1 MTSLLLTLILQL
13 QGSAVPPPTRATLPS
28 FRLKEAVRDFPRSQL
43 QLKHSDPVS
52 VDLNQSARAS
62 YETLAELAGVNIIF
76 DRDFQNDFFP
86 PLRVEKADIL
96 EAFDRLSAVTGN
108 FVEVFDSNTLL
119 VAPNNAA
126 KRLKYGTYGTQVV
139 KTIYLTSA
147 NSQQDTARIVTAL
160 RTLNMRLLATG
171 GDQKAIVI
179 KDTPDRMAVAAK
191 LVSELAKI
199 DSSEPIA
206 VDPAGNLLIQDGGG
220 MRKSASRR
228 SRLDIRVANFISLNV
243 EQDARSMFEAVAARA
258 GLNILF
264 DRDFQS
270 PGSVRLK
277 FENMDVLDTLDL
289 LALQTGTFWE
299 ALDSTTI
306 LVAPDNQTKRRDYAP
321 MIEKTLYLD
330 NMENPKQLTEII
342 TCLRA
347 VLNMRYLFSSP
358 TAKAIAMKDTPN
370 QIALAEKIIADLGS
384 ATTTEAPTSA
394 GTALD
399 VGSELPA
406 LLRSRAVRNLSA
418 NHSQL
423 DARFMETVSIDLNES
438 AQRAFEELTGKVG
451 LHVTFDKRLEDAPAG
466 RLTLKDVRIVD
477 ALDFLSLQT
486 RTFWNV
492 KESSG
497 TILVAP
503 DTQAVRQ
510 ELEPRTE
517 KVIPLRNIQTP
528 VGTVE
533 IVTALRT
540 LLNNRYVEGNANG
553 IVLKDTSD
561 NTALVE
567 KLVADLDRLPRY

>member
-1 MTSLLLTLILQL
+1 L
-13 QGSAVPPPTRATLPS
+13 R
-28 FRLKEAVRDFPRSQL
+28 EAVRDFPRSQL
-43 QLKHSDPVS
+43 QLKHSAPVS
-52 VDLNQSARAS
+52 LDLNQSARVS
-62 YETLAELAGVNIIF
+62 YETLAEIGGVNIIF
-76 DRDFQNDFFP
+76 DRDFQDDFFAP
-86 PLRVEKADIL
+86 FRVEKADIL

-108 FVEVFDSNTLL
+108 FVEVFDSTTLL

-126 KRLKYGTYGTQVV
+126 KRALKYETQVA
-139 KTIYLTSA
+139 KTIYLASA
-147 NSQQDTARIVTAL
+147 NSQEDAARIVTAL
-160 RTLNMRLLATG
+160 RTLNMRFLATG
-171 GDQKAIVI
+171 ADMKAIVI
-179 KDTPDRMAVAAK
+179 KDTPDRMAVASK
-191 LVSELAKI
+191 LVSEWSKT

-220 MRKSASRR
+220 VRKSASRR
-228 SRLDIRVANFISLNV
+228 SRLDIRVANLISLNV

-270 PGSVRLK
+270 PGSVLLK

-306 LVAPDNQTKRRDYAP
+306 LVAPDNQTKRRDYGP

-330 NMENPKQLTEII
+330 SMDNPKQLTEII
-342 TCLRA
+342 ACLRA
-347 VLNMRYLFSSP
+347 VLNMRYLFTSP
-358 TAKAIAMKDTPN
+358 TAKAIAMQDTPN
-370 QIALAEKIIADLGS
+370 QIALAEKIIADLGRI
-384 ATTTEAPTSA
+384 ATTEAPTSA
-394 GTALD
+394 GAALD
-399 VGSELPA
+399 VGSELPG

-418 NHSQL
+418 NHSHL

-438 AQRAFEELTGKVG
+438 VQRAFEKLTGKAG
-451 LHVTFDKRLEDAPAG
+451 LHVTFDKRFEDAPAG

-492 KESSG
+492 KESG
-497 TILVAP
+497 GAILVAP
-503 DTQAVRQ
+503 DTQAIRQ

-517 KVIPLRNIQTP
+517 RLIALRNIQTRA
-528 VGTVE
+528 GIVE

-540 LLNNRYVEGNANG
+540 LLNIRYVEGNANG

-561 NTALVE
+561 NIALVE